1 MRTAIDSAGPAT
13 RTRAALQQRLDT
25 MLEERTDHLF
35 RMTYY
40 HSLYNRDLREIKEA
54 EAALAALPSETIDL
68 S

>member
-1 MRTAIDSAGPAT
+1 MAIDSAGPAT
-13 RTRAALQQRLDT
+13 CTRAALQQRLST
-25 MLEERTDHLF
+25 ILEEHNDHLF

-40 HSLYNRDLREIKEA
+40 HSLYTRDLREIKEA

>member
-1 MRTAIDSAGPAT
+1 MAINSAGPAT
-13 RTRAALQQRLDT
+13 RTRAALQQRLNT
-25 MLEERTDHLF
+25 ILEERNDHLF

-40 HSLYNRDLREIKEA
+40 HSLYTRDLREIKEA

>member
-1 MRTAIDSAGPAT
+1 VRTAIDSAGPAT
-13 RTRAALQQRLDT
+13 CTRAALQQRLDT

-40 HSLYNRDLREIKEA
+40 HSLYNRDLHEIKEA